1 MTWEDIKNLPAEI
14 NGKVKHSTTEPDKI
28 YNNEQIMIMFIFKLN
43 DRYRFSKIVDIGMQ
57 SAMDNLFLE
66 GYIDNKNYLDLA
78 EKQMDNYFLDNLQKQ
93 IQEIINKKDV
103 RKIPLIFKRETFE
116 NNIDVIL
123 LAAAVPEITNL
134 DKYRYLA
141 KLLYEKDDKYLEY
154 AKESIINN
162 NENIS
167 LDKMV
172 LGADNITQIT
182 TKELFENCLSMKYFN
197 LIIIFVLMI
206 LLTYFAIRIN

>member
-1 MTWEDIKNLPAEI
+1 
-14 NGKVKHSTTEPDKI
+14 
-28 YNNEQIMIMFIFKLN
+28 
-43 DRYRFSKIVDIGMQ
+43 
-57 SAMDNLFLE
+57 
-66 GYIDNKNYLDLA
+66 
-78 EKQMDNYFLDNLQKQ
+78 MDNYFLDNLQKQ